1 MTAALAA
8 RLRVSGLYAITPDE
22 SDTGSLACR
31 VEQAIAGGASAV
43 QYRNK
48 AAAPE
53 LRREQALALLAK
65 CRAASVPLIVNDD
78 VSLAVAIGADG
89 VHVGRDDA
97 GVSEARAR
105 LGDHAIIGASCY
117 DSLARA
123 EAAVSQGAD
132 YIAFGSFHASSV
144 KPDAVRP
151 PLSLL
156 TQARARFDAAVV
168 AIGGI
173 TADNAQALM
182 DAGAHAVAVIS
193 ALFAAGNV
201 EAAARALVAAT
212 RPPSSR

>member
-1 MTAALAA
+1 MTVALAA

-22 SDTGSLACR
+22 ADTRALALR
-31 VEQAIAGGASAV
+31 VEQAIAGGAGAV

-48 AAAPE
+48 IAAPA

-65 CRAASVPLIVNDD
+65 CRAAAVPLIVNDD
-78 VSLAVAIGADG
+78 VALAVAIGADG

-97 GVSEARAR
+97 AVTEARAR
-105 LGDHAIIGASCY
+105 LGGDAIIGASCY
-117 DSLARA
+117 DSLERA
-123 EAAVSQGAD
+123 ASAVAQGAD
-132 YIAFGSFHASSV
+132 YVAFGSFHASAI

-156 TQARARFDAAVV
+156 TQARARFDVNIV

-173 TADNAQALM
+173 TADSARALV

-193 ALFAAGNV
+193 ALFAAADI

-212 RPPSSR
+212 RTSSVR